1 MQISCIYKITSPT
14 NKIYIGSTSD
24 FNKRIKHYRNLDCK
38 AQRKLY
44 SSFLKYGFNNHKIE
58 IIEYCEFDELLKK
71 ERYYGELYNSIGING
86 LNLALPSYNDIK
98 VLYSAETLK
107 RKSEC
112 ELGEKNHFFGKK
124 HTAETKQK
132 IRNIHLGKKHTIE
145 HRKKVS
151 ENNARYNSKI
161 VIDLET
167 GVFYNSAKEASIYKN
182 IPHSTLRSR
191 LNGGLKNI
199 TMLQYI

>member
-24 FNKRIKHYRNLDCK
+24 FIKRIKHYRNLDCK
-38 AQRKLY
+38 AQRKLC

-86 LNLALPSYNDIK
+86 LNLALPNYNDIK

-112 ELGEKNHFFGKK
+112 ELGEKNHFFGKN
-124 HTAETKQK
+124 HTEETKQK
-132 IRNIHLGKKHTIE
+132 LRNIQLGRKHTIE

-151 ENNARYNSKI
+151 QNSARHNSKI

-167 GVFYNSAKEASIYKN
+167 GIFYNSAKEASIYKN